1 MPYPISLLYMIYSI
15 IHFIF
20 ITKKL
25 FLVIYFI
32 MFYNIKTYI
41 LKCCFVNT
49 I

>member
-25 FLVIYFI
+25 FLVICFI
-32 MFYNIKTYI
+32 VFYNIKIYV
-41 LKCCFVNT
+41 LKYCFIDVV
-49 I
+49 